1 VRDSSGS
8 GGKTIANRGREN
20 SSDGGSSSDG
30 SSSSGGSSSS
40 DGSSSSGFVSAC
52 IKPGGVH
59 YRVVA
64 RAALKAAG
72 TR

>member
-1 VRDSSGS
+1 MRDSSGS

-20 SSDGGSSSDG
+20 SSSDGGGSSDGGSSSDG
-30 SSSSGGSSSS
+30 GG
-40 DGSSSSGFVSAC
+40 SSGFVSAC

>member
-1 VRDSSGS
+1 MRDSSGS

-20 SSDGGSSSDG
+20 SSSDSGSSSR
-30 SSSSGGSSSS
+30 
-40 DGSSSSGFVSAC
+40 FVRAC

-64 RAALKAAG
+64 RAAFKAAG